1 MVEGRVVARGG
12 HARHDRFAIAE
23 ALGGG
28 PLPPTVGLCP
38 ACGALHRDLLSIQ
51 TVLRHAWVPRR
62 PRDLRLTTADVAR
75 LRPVLWL
82 RLLLLLGS
90 SRDTTTRPL
99 AVALTSL
106 GIAGFALA
114 NVSLAT
120 IGTSGAAAASAP
132 PESAT
137 SVAGSQHGQPAID
150 QRLPRWR
157 HARWRHAARSRDRP
171 LGRLA
176 GRRRRRDRAS
186 AHRCPCA
193 GDAMIRNRA
202 RYEAV

>member
-1 MVEGRVVARGG
+1 VVARGG

-38 ACGALHRDLLSIQ
+38 ACGAFHRDLLSIQ

-150 QRLPRWR
+150 QRPPDGDTLDGETQPDPVIVLSAASLVAGGGVIGLRR
-157 HARWRHAARSRDRP
+157 IAAHAR
-171 LGRLA
+171 
-176 GRRRRRDRAS
+176 
-186 AHRCPCA
+186 
-193 GDAMIRNRA
+193 AMR
-202 RYEAV
+202 